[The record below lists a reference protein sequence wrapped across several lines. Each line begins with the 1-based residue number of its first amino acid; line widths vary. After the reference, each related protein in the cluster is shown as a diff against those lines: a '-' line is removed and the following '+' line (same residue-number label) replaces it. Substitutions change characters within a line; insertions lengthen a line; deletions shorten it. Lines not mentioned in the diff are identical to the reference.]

1 MTRRFVIIGQKA
13 TASPDFSLLDLPGT
27 SGRLDVLLRCLRAA
41 LLVSHGLR
49 RDTIVYLVLRGGH
62 DAPRVLRI
70 DGSAIRFVRPDER
83 ALALLVQKAL
93 GRELPPAAP
102 GTFVEIRPGL
112 ARAAGDL
119 DAVLADLGARAVT
132 SYVLEENGRDVREGP
147 LADDDVVVFVGDNH
161 GFDDETRS
169 RLDRFGTTAIG
180 IGPLSLHADDA
191 ITVVSNEMDRRAAG
205 PTSAWGRGREPAP

>member
-49 RDTIVYLVLRGGH
+49 RDTIVYLVLLGGK
-62 DAPRVLRI
+62 DAPRVLRV

-93 GRELPPAAP
+93 ARELPPAEP
-102 GTFVEIRPGL
+102 GAFVEIRPGL
-112 ARAAGDL
+112 ARAAGGL
-119 DAVLADLGARAVT
+119 DAVLADLGPRAVT
-132 SYVLEENGRDVREGP
+132 AYVLEEHGRDVRKGP
-147 LADDDVVVFVGDNH
+147 LADHDVVVFVGDNH
-161 GFDDETRS
+161 GFDGATRGEIE
-169 RLDRFGTTAIG
+169 RLGTTSIG

-191 ITVVSNEMDRRAAG
+191 ISVIANEMDRRAAAAG
-205 PTSAWGRGREPAP
+205 PTSAPGRDSEP